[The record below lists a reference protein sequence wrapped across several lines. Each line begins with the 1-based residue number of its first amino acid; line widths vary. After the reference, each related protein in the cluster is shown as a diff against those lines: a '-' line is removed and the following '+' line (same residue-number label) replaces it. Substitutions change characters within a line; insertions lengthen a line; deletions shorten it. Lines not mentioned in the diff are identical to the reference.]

1 MISLIFSLSGPS
13 SRISKMPVIYR
24 FDGGSADAMLLA
36 GQFYLNTN
44 DVVFVAPAGV
54 VSWNRVISNILPSI
68 GLGSQL
74 GSINN

>member
-1 MISLIFSLSGPS
+1 
-13 SRISKMPVIYR
+13 VIYR